1 MSINKKIT
9 ILGAGESG
17 VGTAILAQKQGFRV
31 FVSDFGTIQDS
42 YKETLNKYGI
52 QWEEGTHTFDQILDS
67 DEVMKSPGIPD
78 KALIVKSLH
87 DKNIPIIS
95 ELEFAARYTNA
106 KLICITGSNG
116 KTTTTML
123 TYQLFKSAGL
133 NVGLGG
139 NIGQSFALQV
149 AEQNYDYYI
158 LEISSFQ
165 LDNMY
170 NFKADIAIMTNITP
184 DHLDRYNYEFQNY
197 IDSKFRILQ
206 NMTADGIFIYSK
218 DCPVTM
224 AEIAKRTMIPLA
236 IPFSTSEILELG
248 GYIKEEILHV
258 VLNNKTTFSMDTNKL
273 VLRGKHNYANTL
285 AATISAKSC
294 DIKDHTI
301 RESLQV
307 FKGVEHRL
315 EVIPFQVRGVTFI
328 NDSKATNV
336 NSVWYALDSITE
348 PIVWIVGGQDKGNDY
363 SELVELVKSRV
374 KAIVCMGADN
384 SKIISFFTGIVPI
397 IHDTHSVQ
405 DAVNRS
411 YECAEKGD
419 VVLLSPACASFD
431 LFKNYMDRGKKFKE
445 AVRNL

>member
-1 MSINKKIT
+1 MSVAKKIT

-17 VGTAILAQKQGFRV
+17 VGTAILALKHGYTV
-31 FVSDFGTIQDS
+31 FVSDYGTIQDS
-42 YKETLNKYGI
+42 YKETLNKYNI
-52 QWEEGTHTFDQILDS
+52 AWEEGTHSFERILDS
-67 DEVMKSPGIPD
+67 TEVMKSPGIPD
-78 KALIVKSLH
+78 KAPIVKALVEK
-87 DKNIPIIS
+87 DIPIIS
-95 ELEFAARYTNA
+95 ELEFAARYTDA

-123 TYQLFKSAGL
+123 TYALFKSAGL
-133 NVGLGG
+133 HVGLGG

-149 AEQNYDYYI
+149 AEQNFDYYI

-170 NFKADIAIMTNITP
+170 EFKADIAIMTNITP

-206 NMTADGIFIYSK
+206 NMSPQGIFIYSK

-224 AEIAKRTMIPLA
+224 SELAKRSITPEA
-236 IPFSTSEILELG
+236 IPFSTNEILSIG
-248 GYIKEEILHV
+248 GFILDDILQV
-258 VLNNKTTFSMDTNKL
+258 VLTNKSTFHMNTNEL

-285 AATISAKSC
+285 AATISAKSY
-294 DIKDHTI
+294 DIKDRTI
-301 RESLQV
+301 RESLSL

-315 EVIPFQVRGVTFI
+315 EVVPFQVRGVTFI

-384 SKIISFFTGIVPI
+384 AKIIQYFAGVVPI
-397 IHDTHSVQ
+397 IHDTHSMQ
-405 DAVNRS
+405 DAVDRS
-411 YECAEKGD
+411 YQCAEKGD

-431 LFKNYMDRGKKFKE
+431 LFKNYIDRGKKFKE